1 MLQIPETKGWERGTF
16 TVTED
21 DGVVRLFLQTTALP
35 RHQNREKVSQGAGSI
50 TAQLVRLLQKAMSY
64 WARWHRPV
72 VPACERLKQEAVKF
86 EDSLAVM

>member
-50 TAQLVRLLQKAMSY
+50 TAQLVRLLQKGNVLLGTVAQ
-64 WARWHRPV
+64 
-72 VPACERLKQEAVKF
+72 ACGP
-86 EDSLAVM
+86 SL